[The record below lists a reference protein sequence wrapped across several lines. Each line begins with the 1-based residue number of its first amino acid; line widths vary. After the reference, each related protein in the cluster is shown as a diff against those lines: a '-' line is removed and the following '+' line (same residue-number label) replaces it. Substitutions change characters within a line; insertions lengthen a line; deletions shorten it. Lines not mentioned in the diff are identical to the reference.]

1 MKEGNPCLDKTDEV
15 AVSVVAAAAVLG
27 RARSFIA
34 GNKQLV
40 LRAQM
45 R

>member
-1 MKEGNPCLDKTDEV
+1 MKEGNPCLDETDEV
-15 AVSVVAAAAVLG
+15 AVSVAAAAVLG